1 MTIPGNPRAA
11 TVDSYVGGDAVRH
24 APREPGRTGTG
35 VAIQDI
41 PASGSAPSNAAEPGK
56 ELHMSAPVSLRLS
69 PSTPVDRRP
78 SPPPPLSRHSH
89 AHALVCGLCEPLV
102 TGNKVTLLQ
111 DGPGT
116 YAAMFEAIE
125 NARDHIN
132 LESYILEA
140 EGPGEE
146 FARRLVERAK
156 AGVRVNVLY
165 DSFGSIGTPA
175 AYFEHLR
182 SHGVSVCEYNP
193 LRRLGN
199 LLSRALHLR
208 DHRKLMV
215 VDGRIGFIGGVNI
228 SSVYSSGSSPIAS
241 LKGSEAAGDATAQA
255 QDKPG
260 WRDTHVRVE
269 GPIVAQLQRLFM
281 RHWSRHSP
289 IALRGTHYFP
299 PLAPVGTQRVA
310 LAACDAGRRRNPFY
324 RSLLSAL
331 DAAQQRIYLTTA
343 YLVPTRRL
351 MRSLVQAAKRGVE
364 VHLLLPGVSDFWAP
378 LAAGRSHY
386 TRLLRAGIHVHEL
399 HDTLLHAKTCVIDG
413 LWTTVG
419 SSNLDW
425 RSFLHNA
432 EANLIVLDDGLAR
445 EMEQAYEADLARARE
460 IVRADW
466 AHRGWRQ
473 RAMEIVARRFEFF
486 L

>member
-1 MTIPGNPRAA
+1 
-11 TVDSYVGGDAVRH
+11 
-24 APREPGRTGTG
+24 
-35 VAIQDI
+35 
-41 PASGSAPSNAAEPGK
+41 
-56 ELHMSAPVSLRLS
+56 MSAPVPLRLS
-69 PSTPVDRRP
+69 PSPKLVSGSAP
-78 SPPPPLSRHSH
+78 HSRLMSVHSH
-89 AHALVCGLCEPLV
+89 AHALVAGLCEPLV
-102 TGNKVTLLQ
+102 TGNRVDLLQ

-116 YAAMFEAIE
+116 YAAMFDAID
-125 NARDHIN
+125 NARGHVN

-140 EGPGEE
+140 DGPGEE
-146 FARRLVERAK
+146 FARRLIAK
-156 AGVRVNVLY
+156 ARAGVRVNVLY
-165 DSFGSIGTPA
+165 DSFGSLGTPA
-175 AYFEHLR
+175 SYFDHLR
-182 SHGVSVCEYNP
+182 AHGVNVCEYNP

-228 SSVYSSGSSPIAS
+228 SSVYSAGSSPLTS
-241 LKGSEAAGDATAQA
+241 LAGSAAPSDGDPVKT
-255 QDKPG
+255 G

-281 RHWSRHSP
+281 RHWSKHSS

-299 PLAPVGTQRVA
+299 PLAPAGNQRAA

-324 RSLLSAL
+324 RALLSAL
-331 DAAQQRIYLTTA
+331 DAAQHRIFLTTA

-351 MRSLVQAAKRGVE
+351 MRSLVRARKRGVE
-364 VHLLLPGVSDFWAP
+364 VRLLLPGLSDFWAP
-378 LAAGRSHY
+378 LQAGRSHY
-386 TRLLRAGIHVHEL
+386 ARLLRAGVHIHEL
-399 HDTLLHAKTCVIDG
+399 HDALLHAKTCVIDG

-432 EANLIVLDDGLAR
+432 EANLVVLDATLGE
-445 EMEQAYEADLARARE
+445 EMERVFMDDVARSQAIDRH
-460 IVRADW
+460 DW
-466 AHRGWRQ
+466 SKRGLRQ
-473 RAMEIVARRFEFF
+473 RLAEIVARRFEFF

>member
-1 MTIPGNPRAA
+1 
-11 TVDSYVGGDAVRH
+11 
-24 APREPGRTGTG
+24 
-35 VAIQDI
+35 
-41 PASGSAPSNAAEPGK
+41 
-56 ELHMSAPVSLRLS
+56 MSAPVSLRLS
-69 PSTPVDRRP
+69 PAPKLVP
-78 SPPPPLSRHSH
+78 SKAPPALAVHSR
-89 AHALVCGLCEPLV
+89 AHALVAGLCEPLV
-102 TGNKVTLLQ
+102 TGNRVDLLQ

-116 YAAMFEAIE
+116 YAAMFEAIA
-125 NARDHIN
+125 NARDHVN

-146 FARRLVERAK
+146 FARRLIARAK

-165 DSFGSIGTPA
+165 DSFGSLGTPSS
-175 AYFEHLR
+175 YFDHLR
-182 SHGVSVCEYNP
+182 ANGVNVCEYNP

-228 SSVYSSGSSPIAS
+228 SPVYSAGSSPLAV
-241 LKGSEAAGDATAQA
+241 LHGSELAAAGAGSVEPAR
-255 QDKPG
+255 PG

-281 RHWSRHSP
+281 RHWSRHSS

-324 RSLLSAL
+324 RALLSAL
-331 DAAQQRIYLTTA
+331 DASQQRVFLTTA

-351 MRSLVQAAKRGVE
+351 MRSLVKAARRGVD
-364 VHLLLPGVSDFWAP
+364 VHLLLPGMSDFWAP
-378 LAAGRSHY
+378 LQAGRSHY
-386 TRLLRAGIHVHEL
+386 SRLLRAGIHLHEL

-413 LWTTVG
+413 MWTTVG

-432 EANLIVLDDGLAR
+432 EANLVVLDATLAQ
-445 EMEQAYEADLARARE
+445 EMERVFMADVARARE
-460 IVRADW
+460 IERAAW
-466 AHRGWRQ
+466 AKRGWRQ
-473 RAMEIVARRFEFF
+473 RVAETLARRFEFF

>member
-1 MTIPGNPRAA
+1 
-11 TVDSYVGGDAVRH
+11 
-24 APREPGRTGTG
+24 
-35 VAIQDI
+35 
-41 PASGSAPSNAAEPGK
+41 
-56 ELHMSAPVSLRLS
+56 MSAPVSLRLS
-69 PSTPVDRRP
+69 PSPKLPVP
-78 SPPPPLSRHSH
+78 GTAKPLMAVHSH
-89 AHALVCGLCEPLV
+89 AHALVAGLGEPLV
-102 TGNKVTLLQ
+102 TGNRVDLLQ

-116 YAAMFEAIE
+116 YAAMFEAIDK
-125 NARDHIN
+125 ASDHIN
-132 LESYILEA
+132 LESYILAA

-146 FARRLVERAK
+146 FARRLIARVK

-165 DSFGSIGTPA
+165 DSFGSIGTPES
-175 AYFEHLR
+175 YFDHLR
-182 SHGVSVCEYNP
+182 ANGVNVAEYNP

-228 SSVYSSGSSPIAS
+228 SPVYSAGSSPLAALS
-241 LKGSEAAGDATAQA
+241 GSGAADTGAVN
-255 QDKPG
+255 PG

-281 RHWSRHSP
+281 RHWSKHSS

-299 PLAPVGTQRVA
+299 PLASVGTQRVA

-324 RSLLSAL
+324 RALLSAL
-331 DAAQQRIYLTTA
+331 DASQHRVFLTTA

-351 MRSLVQAAKRGVE
+351 MRSLVRAARRGVD

-378 LAAGRSHY
+378 LQAGRSHY
-386 TRLLRAGIHVHEL
+386 SRLLRAGVHLHEL
-399 HDTLLHAKTCVIDG
+399 HDALLHAKTCVIDG

-425 RSFLHNA
+425 RSLLHNA
-432 EANLIVLDDGLAR
+432 EANLVVLDAGLAQ
-445 EMEQAYEADLARARE
+445 EMEQVFQADVARSKV
-460 IVRADW
+460 IVRAEW
-466 AHRGWRQ
+466 AKRGLRQ
-473 RAMEIVARRFEFF
+473 RIVETLARRFEFF

>member
-1 MTIPGNPRAA
+1 
-11 TVDSYVGGDAVRH
+11 
-24 APREPGRTGTG
+24 
-35 VAIQDI
+35 
-41 PASGSAPSNAAEPGK
+41 
-56 ELHMSAPVSLRLS
+56 MSAPVPLRF
-69 PSTPVDRRP
+69 
-78 SPPPPLSRHSH
+78 SPPAQVAPVKVTPLTPEHSH
-89 AHALVCGLCEPLV
+89 AHALVAGLDEPLV
-102 TGNKVTLLQ
+102 TGNRVDLLQ

-116 YAAMFEAIE
+116 YAAMFEAID
-125 NARDHIN
+125 NARDHVN

-140 EGPGEE
+140 DGPGEE
-146 FARRLVERAK
+146 FARRLIARTK

-175 AYFEHLR
+175 SYFDHLR
-182 SHGVSVCEYNP
+182 ANGINVCEYNP

-215 VDGRIGFIGGVNI
+215 VDGRVGFIGGVNI
-228 SSVYSSGSSPIAS
+228 SSVYSAGSSPLAALS
-241 LKGSEAAGDATAQA
+241 GSGTAGADVAPA
-255 QDKPG
+255 KPG

-269 GPIVAQLQRLFM
+269 GPIVAQLQRLFI
-281 RHWSRHSP
+281 RHWSKHSS

-299 PLAPVGTQRVA
+299 PLAPAGSQRVA

-324 RSLLSAL
+324 RALLSAL
-331 DAAQQRIYLTTA
+331 DASQQRVYLTTA

-351 MRSLVQAAKRGVE
+351 MRSLVRAARRGVD
-364 VHLLLPGVSDFWAP
+364 VHLLLPGMSDFWAP
-378 LAAGRSHY
+378 LQAGRSHY
-386 TRLLRAGIHVHEL
+386 SRLLRAGVHLHEL

-432 EANLIVLDDGLAR
+432 EANLVVLDAGLAQ
-445 EMEQAYEADLARARE
+445 EMERVFLNDVARSRE
-460 IVRADW
+460 IVRAEW
-466 AHRGWRQ
+466 ARRGWRQ
-473 RAMEIVARRFEFF
+473 RLVETLARRFEFF

>member
-1 MTIPGNPRAA
+1 
-11 TVDSYVGGDAVRH
+11 
-24 APREPGRTGTG
+24 
-35 VAIQDI
+35 
-41 PASGSAPSNAAEPGK
+41 
-56 ELHMSAPVSLRLS
+56 MSAPVSLRLS
-69 PSTPVDRRP
+69 PQAKLVPGKVP
-78 SPPPPLSRHSH
+78 ALIAAHGH
-89 AHALVCGLCEPLV
+89 AHALVAGLAEPLV
-102 TGNKVTLLQ
+102 TGNRVDLLQ

-116 YAAMFEAIE
+116 YAAMFEAID
-125 NARDHIN
+125 NARDHVN

-146 FARRLVERAK
+146 FARRLIARAK
-156 AGVRVNVLY
+156 AGVRINVIY
-165 DSFGSIGTPA
+165 DSFGSLGTPA
-175 AYFEHLR
+175 SYFDHLR
-182 SHGVSVCEYNP
+182 ANGVNVCEYNP
-193 LRRLGN
+193 LSRLGN

-228 SSVYSSGSSPIAS
+228 SSVYSAGSSPLAS
-241 LKGSEAAGDATAQA
+241 IGGSGGHQEEAAA
-255 QDKPG
+255 DKPG

-281 RHWSRHSP
+281 RHWSRHSS

-299 PLAPVGTQRVA
+299 PIAPAGSQRVA

-324 RSLLSAL
+324 RALLSAL
-331 DAAQQRIYLTTA
+331 DASQHRIFLTTA

-351 MRSLVQAAKRGVE
+351 MRSLLRAARRGVD
-364 VHLLLPGVSDFWAP
+364 VHLMLPGVSDFWAP
-378 LAAGRSHY
+378 LQAGRSHY
-386 TRLLRAGIHVHEL
+386 TRLLRAGIHLHEL

-432 EANLIVLDDGLAR
+432 EANLVVLYAGLAL
-445 EMEQAYEADLARARE
+445 EMERVFMDDVARAKE
-460 IVRADW
+460 IVRAEW
-466 AHRGWRQ
+466 AKRGWRQ
-473 RAMEIVARRFEFF
+473 RIVETLARRFEFF

>member
-1 MTIPGNPRAA
+1 
-11 TVDSYVGGDAVRH
+11 
-24 APREPGRTGTG
+24 
-35 VAIQDI
+35 
-41 PASGSAPSNAAEPGK
+41 
-56 ELHMSAPVSLRLS
+56 MSAPVSLRLS
-69 PSTPVDRRP
+69 AAPQLVPAPARAPGKV
-78 SPPPPLSRHSH
+78 SPLMAAHSH
-89 AHALVCGLCEPLV
+89 AHALVAGLCEPLV
-102 TGNKVTLLQ
+102 TGNRVDLLQ

-116 YAAMFEAIE
+116 YAAMFEAIA
-125 NARDHIN
+125 NARDHVN

-146 FARRLVERAK
+146 FARRLIAKAK

-165 DSFGSIGTPA
+165 DSFGSLGTPA
-175 AYFEHLR
+175 SYFEHLQAN
-182 SHGVSVCEYNP
+182 GVNVCEYNP

-228 SSVYSSGSSPIAS
+228 SSVYSAGSSPLAAMS
-241 LKGSEAAGDATAQA
+241 GSGAGAGEAP
-255 QDKPG
+255 KPG

-281 RHWSRHSP
+281 RHWSKHSS

-299 PLAPVGTQRVA
+299 PLAPVGNQRVA

-324 RSLLSAL
+324 RALLSAL
-331 DAAQQRIYLTTA
+331 DASQHRIFLTTA

-351 MRSLVQAAKRGVE
+351 MRSLLRAARRGVD

-378 LAAGRSHY
+378 LQAGRSHY
-386 TRLLRAGIHVHEL
+386 SRLLRAGIHLHEL

-432 EANLIVLDDGLAR
+432 EANLVVLDAGLAK
-445 EMEQAYEADLARARE
+445 EMETVFMADVARSKE
-460 IVRADW
+460 IERAEW
-466 AHRGWRQ
+466 AKRGWRQ
-473 RAMEIVARRFEFF
+473 RLAEMLARRFEFF

>member
-1 MTIPGNPRAA
+1 
-11 TVDSYVGGDAVRH
+11 
-24 APREPGRTGTG
+24 
-35 VAIQDI
+35 
-41 PASGSAPSNAAEPGK
+41 
-56 ELHMSAPVSLRLS
+56 MSAPVSLRLA
-69 PSTPVDRRP
+69 P
-78 SPPPPLSRHSH
+78 SPTLVPAKAAPMMPLHSH
-89 AHALVCGLCEPLV
+89 AHTLVAGLGEPLV
-102 TGNKVTLLQ
+102 TGNRVDLLQ

-116 YAAMFEAIE
+116 YAAMFEAIA
-125 NARDHIN
+125 NARDHVN

-146 FARRLVERAK
+146 FARRLIAK
-156 AGVRVNVLY
+156 AQAGVRVNVLY

-175 AYFEHLR
+175 SYFDHLR
-182 SHGVSVCEYNP
+182 DNGVNVCEYNP

-228 SSVYSSGSSPIAS
+228 SPVYSAGSSPLAA
-241 LKGSEAAGDATAQA
+241 LAGSGGEPAGAVP
-255 QDKPG
+255 DKPG

-269 GPIVAQLQRLFM
+269 GPIVAQLQRLFV
-281 RHWSRHSP
+281 RHWSKHSS
-289 IALRGTHYFP
+289 IALRGSHYFP
-299 PLAPVGTQRVA
+299 PLAPAGNQRVA

-324 RSLLSAL
+324 RALLSAL
-331 DAAQQRIYLTTA
+331 DASQHRVFLTTA

-351 MRSLVQAAKRGVE
+351 MRSLLRAARRGVE
-364 VHLLLPGVSDFWAP
+364 VHLMLPGVSDFWAP
-378 LAAGRSHY
+378 LQAGRSHY
-386 TRLLRAGIHVHEL
+386 GRLLRAGIHVHEL

-432 EANLIVLDDGLAR
+432 EANVVVLDAALAQ
-445 EMEQAYEADLARARE
+445 EMEHVFMEDVARSKEILRDEWAR
-460 IVRADW
+460 
-466 AHRGWRQ
+466 RGWRQ
-473 RAMEIVARRFEFF
+473 RVAETVARRFEFF

>member
-1 MTIPGNPRAA
+1 
-11 TVDSYVGGDAVRH
+11 
-24 APREPGRTGTG
+24 
-35 VAIQDI
+35 
-41 PASGSAPSNAAEPGK
+41 
-56 ELHMSAPVSLRLS
+56 MSAPVPLRLS
-69 PSTPVDRRP
+69 PSPTRSAP
-78 SPPPPLSRHSH
+78 SQAPALMATHSHSH
-89 AHALVCGLCEPLV
+89 ALVAGLSEPLV
-102 TGNKVTLLQ
+102 TGNRVALLQ

-116 YAAMFEAIE
+116 YAAMFEAIDS
-125 NARDHIN
+125 ARDHVN

-146 FARRLVERAK
+146 FARRLIARAK

-175 AYFEHLR
+175 SYFDHLR
-182 SHGVSVCEYNP
+182 ANGVNVCEYNP

-228 SSVYSSGSSPIAS
+228 SSVYSAGSSPLAA
-241 LKGSEAAGDATAQA
+241 LGGSALAGVDEH
-255 QDKPG
+255 KPG

-281 RHWSRHSP
+281 RHWGKHSS
-289 IALRGTHYFP
+289 IALRGTHYYP
-299 PLAPVGTQRVA
+299 PLAPVGAQRVA

-324 RSLLSAL
+324 RALLSAL
-331 DAAQQRIYLTTA
+331 DASRHRIFLTTA

-351 MRSLVQAAKRGVE
+351 MRSLVRAARRGVD

-378 LAAGRSHY
+378 LQAGRSHY
-386 TRLLRAGIHVHEL
+386 ARLLRAGVHLHEL

-432 EANLIVLDDGLAR
+432 EANLVVLDAGLGG
-445 EMEQAYEADLARARE
+445 EMEQVFMEDIARSKQIDRAEWAR
-460 IVRADW
+460 
-466 AHRGWRQ
+466 RGLRQ
-473 RAMEIVARRFEFF
+473 RLVEMLARRFEFF

>member
-1 MTIPGNPRAA
+1 
-11 TVDSYVGGDAVRH
+11 
-24 APREPGRTGTG
+24 
-35 VAIQDI
+35 
-41 PASGSAPSNAAEPGK
+41 
-56 ELHMSAPVSLRLS
+56 MSAPVSLHL
-69 PSTPVDRRP
+69 
-78 SPPPPLSRHSH
+78 SPPPTLVPGKAPPLMAVHSR
-89 AHALVCGLCEPLV
+89 AHALVAGLCEPLV
-102 TGNKVTLLQ
+102 TGNRVDLLQ

-116 YAAMFEAIE
+116 YAAMLQAID
-125 NARDHIN
+125 NARDHVN

-146 FARRLVERAK
+146 FARRLIARAK

-165 DSFGSIGTPA
+165 DGFGSLGTPA
-175 AYFEHLR
+175 SYFDHLR
-182 SHGVSVCEYNP
+182 ANGVNVCEYNP
-193 LRRLGN
+193 LHRLGN

-228 SSVYSSGSSPIAS
+228 SSVYSAGSSPLAAFG
-241 LKGSEAAGDATAQA
+241 GSEMAARGADSTQPA
-255 QDKPG
+255 KPG
-260 WRDTHVRVE
+260 WRDTHLRVE

-281 RHWSRHSP
+281 HHWSKHSS

-299 PLAPVGTQRVA
+299 PLAPAGTQRVA

-324 RSLLSAL
+324 RALLSAL
-331 DAAQQRIYLTTA
+331 DASQHRVFLTTA

-351 MRSLVQAAKRGVE
+351 MRSLVKAARRGVE

-378 LAAGRSHY
+378 LQAGRSHY
-386 TRLLRAGIHVHEL
+386 SRLLRAGIHLHEL

-432 EANLIVLDDGLAR
+432 EANLVVLDATLGQ
-445 EMEQAYEADLARARE
+445 EMERVFMEDVARSKSIERAEWAR
-460 IVRADW
+460 
-466 AHRGWRQ
+466 RGLRQ
-473 RAMEIVARRFEFF
+473 RLLETLARRFEFF

>member
-1 MTIPGNPRAA
+1 
-11 TVDSYVGGDAVRH
+11 
-24 APREPGRTGTG
+24 
-35 VAIQDI
+35 
-41 PASGSAPSNAAEPGK
+41 
-56 ELHMSAPVSLRLS
+56 MSAPVSLRLS
-69 PSTPVDRRP
+69 PSPKPV
-78 SPPPPLSRHSH
+78 SCKAPPLMAVHSH
-89 AHALVCGLCEPLV
+89 AHALVAGLGEPLV
-102 TGNKVTLLQ
+102 TGNRVDLLQ

-116 YAAMFEAIE
+116 YAAMFEAID
-125 NARDHIN
+125 NAGDHVN

-146 FARRLVERAK
+146 FARRLIARAK

-175 AYFEHLR
+175 SYFDHLR
-182 SHGVSVCEYNP
+182 ANGVNVCEYNP

-228 SSVYSSGSSPIAS
+228 SPVYSAGSSPLAA
-241 LKGSEAAGDATAQA
+241 LGGSGMAAPAAVDGEPP
-255 QDKPG
+255 KPG

-281 RHWSRHSP
+281 RHWSKHSS

-299 PLAPVGTQRVA
+299 PLAPVGSQRVA

-324 RSLLSAL
+324 RALLSAL
-331 DAAQQRIYLTTA
+331 DASQHRVFLTTA

-351 MRSLVQAAKRGVE
+351 MRALVKAARRGVD

-378 LAAGRSHY
+378 LQAGRSHY
-386 TRLLRAGIHVHEL
+386 SRLLRAGIHLHEL

-413 LWTTVG
+413 MWTTVG

-432 EANLIVLDDGLAR
+432 EANLVVLDATLAQ
-445 EMEQAYEADLARARE
+445 EMERVFMEDVARARE
-460 IVRADW
+460 IVRAEW
-466 AHRGWRQ
+466 ARRGLRQ
-473 RAMEIVARRFEFF
+473 RIVETLARRFEFF

>member
-1 MTIPGNPRAA
+1 
-11 TVDSYVGGDAVRH
+11 
-24 APREPGRTGTG
+24 
-35 VAIQDI
+35 
-41 PASGSAPSNAAEPGK
+41 
-56 ELHMSAPVSLRLS
+56 MSAPVSIQLS
-69 PSTPVDRRP
+69 PSTRIVPAQAE
-78 SPPPPLSRHSH
+78 PLMVGPGH
-89 AHALVCGLCEPLV
+89 AHALVAGLGEPLV
-102 TGNKVTLLQ
+102 TGNRVELLQ

-116 YAAMFEAIE
+116 YAAMFEAIAG
-125 NARDHIN
+125 ARDHVN

-146 FARRLVERAK
+146 FARRLIDKAK
-156 AGVRVNVLY
+156 AGVRVNVIY

-175 AYFEHLR
+175 SFFDHLR
-182 SHGVSVCEYNP
+182 ANGVNVCEYNP

-228 SSVYSSGSSPIAS
+228 SSVYSAGSSPLAAMG
-241 LKGSEAAGDATAQA
+241 GSGGADGHAQ
-255 QDKPG
+255 KPG
-260 WRDTHVRVE
+260 WRDTHMRVE

-281 RHWSRHSP
+281 RHWSRHSS
-289 IALRGTHYFP
+289 IALRGTTYFP
-299 PLAPVGTQRVA
+299 PLAPVGNQRVA

-324 RSLLSAL
+324 RALLSAL
-331 DAAQQRIYLTTA
+331 DAAQYRIFLTTA

-351 MRSLVQAAKRGVE
+351 MRSLVRAARRGVD

-378 LAAGRSHY
+378 LQAGRSHY
-386 TRLLRAGIHVHEL
+386 TRLLRAGIHLHEL

-413 LWTTVG
+413 MWTTVG

-432 EANLIVLDDGLAR
+432 EANLVVVDATLAQ
-445 EMEQAYEADLARARE
+445 EMERVFMEDVARSKEILREEWAR
-460 IVRADW
+460 
-466 AHRGWRQ
+466 RGWRQ
-473 RAMEIVARRFEFF
+473 RIVEMLARRFEFF

>member
-1 MTIPGNPRAA
+1 
-11 TVDSYVGGDAVRH
+11 
-24 APREPGRTGTG
+24 
-35 VAIQDI
+35 
-41 PASGSAPSNAAEPGK
+41 
-56 ELHMSAPVSLRLS
+56 MSAPVSLRLS
-69 PSTPVDRRP
+69 PAPKLPLPGTARP
-78 SPPPPLSRHSH
+78 LMAVHSH
-89 AHALVCGLCEPLV
+89 AHALVAGLCEPLV
-102 TGNKVTLLQ
+102 TGNRVDLLQ

-116 YAAMFEAIE
+116 YAAMFEAIA
-125 NARDHIN
+125 NARDHVN

-146 FARRLVERAK
+146 FARRLIARAK

-175 AYFEHLR
+175 SYFDHLR
-182 SHGVSVCEYNP
+182 ANGVNVCEYNP

-228 SSVYSSGSSPIAS
+228 SPVYSAGSSP
-241 LKGSEAAGDATAQA
+241 LAALSGPGTAGADATPA
-255 QDKPG
+255 KPG

-281 RHWSRHSP
+281 RHWSRHSS

-299 PLAPVGTQRVA
+299 PLAPMGSQRVA

-324 RSLLSAL
+324 RALLSAL
-331 DAAQQRIYLTTA
+331 DASQQRVYLTTA

-351 MRSLVQAAKRGVE
+351 MRSLLRAARRGVD
-364 VHLLLPGVSDFWAP
+364 VHPLLPGMSDFWAP
-378 LAAGRSHY
+378 LQAGRSHY
-386 TRLLRAGIHVHEL
+386 SRLLRAGVHLHEL

-432 EANLIVLDDGLAR
+432 EANLVVLDAGLAQ
-445 EMEQAYEADLARARE
+445 EMERVFLQDVARSKE
-460 IVRADW
+460 IVRAEW
-466 AHRGWRQ
+466 SKRGWRQ
-473 RAMEIVARRFEFF
+473 RLVETLARRFEFF

>member
-1 MTIPGNPRAA
+1 
-11 TVDSYVGGDAVRH
+11 
-24 APREPGRTGTG
+24 
-35 VAIQDI
+35 
-41 PASGSAPSNAAEPGK
+41 
-56 ELHMSAPVSLRLS
+56 MSAPVSLRLS
-69 PSTPVDRRP
+69 PSPKLPVP
-78 SPPPPLSRHSH
+78 GTAKPLMAVHSH
-89 AHALVCGLCEPLV
+89 AHALVAGLGEPLV
-102 TGNKVTLLQ
+102 TGNRVDLLQ

-116 YAAMFEAIE
+116 YAAMFEAID
-125 NARDHIN
+125 NASDHIN

-146 FARRLVERAK
+146 FARRLIARVK

-165 DSFGSIGTPA
+165 DSFGSIGTPES
-175 AYFEHLR
+175 YFDHLR
-182 SHGVSVCEYNP
+182 AHGVNVAEYNP

-228 SSVYSSGSSPIAS
+228 SPVYSAGSSP
-241 LKGSEAAGDATAQA
+241 LAALSRSGAAHTGAV
-255 QDKPG
+255 KPG

-281 RHWSRHSP
+281 RHWSKHSS
-289 IALRGTHYFP
+289 IALRGTRYFP

-324 RSLLSAL
+324 RALLSAL
-331 DAAQQRIYLTTA
+331 DASQQRVFLTTA

-351 MRSLVQAAKRGVE
+351 MRSLVRAARRGVD

-378 LAAGRSHY
+378 LQAGRSHY
-386 TRLLRAGIHVHEL
+386 SRLLRAGVHLHEL

-425 RSFLHNA
+425 RSLLHNA
-432 EANLIVLDDGLAR
+432 EANLVVLDAGLAQ
-445 EMEQAYEADLARARE
+445 EMEQVFQADVARSKV
-460 IVRADW
+460 IVRAEW
-466 AHRGWRQ
+466 AKRGLRQ
-473 RAMEIVARRFEFF
+473 RIVETLARRFEFF

>member
-1 MTIPGNPRAA
+1 
-11 TVDSYVGGDAVRH
+11 
-24 APREPGRTGTG
+24 
-35 VAIQDI
+35 
-41 PASGSAPSNAAEPGK
+41 
-56 ELHMSAPVSLRLS
+56 MSAPVSLRLA
-69 PSTPVDRRP
+69 P
-78 SPPPPLSRHSH
+78 SPKLVPAKVAPLMAVHSH
-89 AHALVCGLCEPLV
+89 AHALVAGLGEPLV
-102 TGNKVTLLQ
+102 TGNRVDLLQ

-116 YAAMFEAIE
+116 YAAMFDAIE
-125 NARDHIN
+125 NARDHVN

-146 FARRLVERAK
+146 FARRLIAK
-156 AGVRVNVLY
+156 ARAGVRVNVLY

-175 AYFEHLR
+175 SYFDELR
-182 SHGVSVCEYNP
+182 AHGVNVCEYNP

-228 SSVYSSGSSPIAS
+228 SPVYSAGSSPLAAMGGSGAS
-241 LKGSEAAGDATAQA
+241 AEAAAGG
-255 QDKPG
+255 KPG

-281 RHWSRHSP
+281 RHWGKHSS

-299 PLAPVGTQRVA
+299 PLAPVGNQRVA

-324 RSLLSAL
+324 RALLSAL
-331 DAAQQRIYLTTA
+331 DASQHRIFLTTA

-351 MRSLVQAAKRGVE
+351 MRSLLRAARRGVD

-378 LAAGRSHY
+378 LQAGRSHY
-386 TRLLRAGIHVHEL
+386 TRLLRAGIHLHEL

-432 EANLIVLDDGLAR
+432 EANLVVLDAGLAH
-445 EMEQAYEADLARARE
+445 EMERVFMEDVARAKE
-460 IVRADW
+460 ILRDDW
-466 AHRGWRQ
+466 ARRGWRQ
-473 RAMEIVARRFEFF
+473 RVVETLARRFEFF

>member
-1 MTIPGNPRAA
+1 MAPTLTASYGNAH
-11 TVDSYVGGDAVRH
+11 SL
-24 APREPGRTGTG
+24 
-35 VAIQDI
+35 VA
-41 PASGSAPSNAAEPGK
+41 G
-56 ELHMSAPVSLRLS
+56 LS
-69 PSTPVDRRP
+69 D
-78 SPPPPLSRHSH
+78 
-89 AHALVCGLCEPLV
+89 PLV
-102 TGNKVTLLQ
+102 TGNRVDLLQ

-116 YAAMFEAIE
+116 YAAMFEAIGQ
-125 NARDHIN
+125 ASDHVN

-140 EGPGEE
+140 DGPGEE
-146 FARRLVERAK
+146 FARRLIERVA

-175 AYFEHLR
+175 SFFDHLR
-182 SHGVSVCEYNP
+182 AHGVNVCEYNP

-228 SSVYSSGSSPIAS
+228 SPVYSAGSSPLAAMS
-241 LKGSEAAGDATAQA
+241 GGGAGDGSAA
-255 QDKPG
+255 KPG
-260 WRDTHVRVE
+260 WRDTHMRVE

-281 RHWSRHSP
+281 RHWGRHSS

-299 PLAPVGTQRVA
+299 PLAAAGTQRVA

-324 RSLLSAL
+324 RALLAAL
-331 DAAQQRIYLTTA
+331 DASQHRVLLTTA

-351 MRSLVQAAKRGVE
+351 MRSLERAARRGVE
-364 VHLLLPGVSDFWAP
+364 VHLLLPGISDFWAP
-378 LAAGRSHY
+378 LQAGRSHY
-386 TRLLRAGIHVHEL
+386 SRLLRAGVRLHEL

-413 LWTTVG
+413 LWATVG

-432 EANLIVLDDGLAR
+432 EANLVVLDAGVAQ
-445 EMEQAYEADLARARE
+445 EMERVFQDDVARSRE
-460 IVRADW
+460 IVRAEW
-466 AHRGWRQ
+466 ARRGLRQ
-473 RAMEIVARRFEFF
+473 RIVETLARRFEFF

>member
-1 MTIPGNPRAA
+1 
-11 TVDSYVGGDAVRH
+11 
-24 APREPGRTGTG
+24 
-35 VAIQDI
+35 
-41 PASGSAPSNAAEPGK
+41 
-56 ELHMSAPVSLRLS
+56 MSAPVSLRFSAS
-69 PSTPVDRRP
+69 PKLVPAPAPAMGRP
-78 SPPPPLSRHSH
+78 APLMAAHSH
-89 AHALVCGLCEPLV
+89 AHALVAGLCEPMV
-102 TGNKVTLLQ
+102 TGNRVDLLQ

-116 YAAMFEAIE
+116 YAAMFEAIA
-125 NARDHIN
+125 NARDHVN

-146 FARRLVERAK
+146 FACRLIAKAK

-165 DSFGSIGTPA
+165 DSFGSLGTPA
-175 AYFEHLR
+175 SYFEHLQAN
-182 SHGVSVCEYNP
+182 GVNVCEYNP

-228 SSVYSSGSSPIAS
+228 SSVYSAGSSPLAAMS
-241 LKGSEAAGDATAQA
+241 GSGAGDGEAP
-255 QDKPG
+255 KPG

-281 RHWSRHSP
+281 RHWSKHSS

-299 PLAPVGTQRVA
+299 PLAPVGNQRVA

-324 RSLLSAL
+324 RALLSAL
-331 DAAQQRIYLTTA
+331 DASQHRIFLTTA

-351 MRSLVQAAKRGVE
+351 MRSLLRAARRGVD

-378 LAAGRSHY
+378 LQAGRSHY
-386 TRLLRAGIHVHEL
+386 TRLLRAGIHLHEL
-399 HDTLLHAKTCVIDG
+399 HDTLLHAKTCVNDG

-432 EANLIVLDDGLAR
+432 EANLVVLDAGLAK
-445 EMEQAYEADLARARE
+445 EMETVFMADVARSKE
-460 IVRADW
+460 IVRAEW
-466 AHRGWRQ
+466 AKRGWRQ
-473 RAMEIVARRFEFF
+473 RLAEILARRFEFF

>member
-1 MTIPGNPRAA
+1 
-11 TVDSYVGGDAVRH
+11 
-24 APREPGRTGTG
+24 
-35 VAIQDI
+35 
-41 PASGSAPSNAAEPGK
+41 
-56 ELHMSAPVSLRLS
+56 MSAPVTLRA
-69 PSTPVDRRP
+69 
-78 SPPPPLSRHSH
+78 SPPPRLEQRGAAPPPMAVHSRAHS
-89 AHALVCGLCEPLV
+89 LVCGLCEPMV
-102 TGNKVTLLQ
+102 AGNRVELLQ
-111 DGPGT
+111 DGPRT
-116 YAAMFEAIE
+116 YEAMFEAIAG
-125 NARDHIN
+125 ARHHVN

-146 FARRLVERAK
+146 FARRLAERAR

-175 AYFEHLR
+175 SYFDQLR
-182 SHGVSVCEYNP
+182 AQGISVCEYNP

-228 SSVYSSGSSPIAS
+228 SSVYSAGSSPLAALS
-241 LKGSEAAGDATAQA
+241 GSEMAAQRADSAEPAT
-255 QDKPG
+255 PG
-260 WRDTHVRVE
+260 WRDTHLRVE

-281 RHWSRHSP
+281 RHWNKHSS

-299 PLAPVGTQRVA
+299 PLAPAGSQRVA

-324 RSLLSAL
+324 RALLSAL
-331 DAAQQRIYLTTA
+331 DASQHRVFLTTA

-351 MRSLVQAAKRGVE
+351 MRSLVKAARRGVE
-364 VHLLLPGVSDFWAP
+364 VHLLLPGMSDFWAP
-378 LAAGRSHY
+378 LQAGRSHY
-386 TRLLRAGIHVHEL
+386 SRLLRAGIHLHEL

-432 EANLIVLDDGLAR
+432 EANLVVLDATLAQ
-445 EMEQAYEADLARARE
+445 EMERVFMDDVARSRE
-460 IVRADW
+460 IVREEW
-466 AHRGWRQ
+466 SRRGLRQ
-473 RAMEIVARRFEFF
+473 RLLETLARRFEFF

>member
-1 MTIPGNPRAA
+1 
-11 TVDSYVGGDAVRH
+11 
-24 APREPGRTGTG
+24 
-35 VAIQDI
+35 
-41 PASGSAPSNAAEPGK
+41 
-56 ELHMSAPVSLRLS
+56 MSAPVSLRLS
-69 PSTPVDRRP
+69 PSPKLVP
-78 SPPPPLSRHSH
+78 SPAPSIGRPAPLMAAHSH
-89 AHALVCGLCEPLV
+89 AHALVAGLCEPMV
-102 TGNKVTLLQ
+102 TGNRVDLLQ

-125 NARDHIN
+125 GARDHVN

-146 FARRLVERAK
+146 FARRLIAKAK

-165 DSFGSIGTPA
+165 DSFGSLGTPA
-175 AYFEHLR
+175 SYFEHLQAN
-182 SHGVSVCEYNP
+182 GVNVCEYNP

-228 SSVYSSGSSPIAS
+228 SSVYSAGSSPLAAMS
-241 LKGSEAAGDATAQA
+241 GSGAGDGEAP
-255 QDKPG
+255 KPG

-281 RHWSRHSP
+281 RHWSRHSS

-299 PLAPVGTQRVA
+299 PLAPVGNQRVA

-324 RSLLSAL
+324 RALLSAL
-331 DAAQQRIYLTTA
+331 DASQHRIFLTTA

-351 MRSLVQAAKRGVE
+351 MRSLLRAARRGVD

-378 LAAGRSHY
+378 LQAGRSHY
-386 TRLLRAGIHVHEL
+386 TRLLRAGIHLHEL

-432 EANLIVLDDGLAR
+432 EANLVVLDAGLAK
-445 EMEQAYEADLARARE
+445 EMETVFMADVARSKE
-460 IVRADW
+460 IVRAEW
-466 AHRGWRQ
+466 AKRGWRQ
-473 RAMEIVARRFEFF
+473 RLAEMLARRFEFF

>member
-1 MTIPGNPRAA
+1 
-11 TVDSYVGGDAVRH
+11 
-24 APREPGRTGTG
+24 
-35 VAIQDI
+35 
-41 PASGSAPSNAAEPGK
+41 
-56 ELHMSAPVSLRLS
+56 MSAPVSLRLS
-69 PSTPVDRRP
+69 TPPKLVSGP
-78 SPPPPLSRHSH
+78 APQSQLMALHSH
-89 AHALVCGLCEPLV
+89 AHALVAGLGEPLV
-102 TGNKVTLLQ
+102 TGNRVELLQ
-111 DGPGT
+111 DGPCT
-116 YAAMFEAIE
+116 YSAMFEAIDQ
-125 NARDHIN
+125 ARDHIN

-146 FARRLVERAK
+146 FARRLIARAR

-175 AYFEHLR
+175 SYFDHLR
-182 SHGVSVCEYNP
+182 ANGVNVCEYNP

-228 SSVYSSGSSPIAS
+228 SPVYAAGSSPLAALGAS
-241 LKGSEAAGDATAQA
+241 GGVPPGGAAAPA
-255 QDKPG
+255 PG

-281 RHWSRHSP
+281 HHWSRHSSV
-289 IALRGTHYFP
+289 ALRGTHYFP
-299 PLAPVGTQRVA
+299 PLGPAGQQRVA

-324 RSLLSAL
+324 RALLSAL
-331 DAAQQRIYLTTA
+331 DAAQLRIYLTTA
-343 YLVPTRRL
+343 YLVPTRRF
-351 MRSLVQAAKRGVE
+351 MRTLLRAVQRGVE
-364 VHLLLPGVSDFWAP
+364 VHLLLPGTSDFWLP
-378 LAAGRSHY
+378 LQAGRSHY
-386 TRLLRAGIHVHEL
+386 GRLLRGGVHVHEL
-399 HDTLLHAKTCVIDG
+399 QGALLHAKTCVIDG

-432 EANLIVLDDGLAR
+432 EANLVVLDAGLAQ
-445 EMEQAYEADLARARE
+445 EMERVFMADVARSRE
-460 IVRADW
+460 IVRAEW
-466 AHRGWRQ
+466 SRRGWRQ
-473 RAMEIVARRFEFF
+473 RLAETVARRFEFF

>member
-1 MTIPGNPRAA
+1 
-11 TVDSYVGGDAVRH
+11 
-24 APREPGRTGTG
+24 
-35 VAIQDI
+35 
-41 PASGSAPSNAAEPGK
+41 
-56 ELHMSAPVSLRLS
+56 MSAPVSLRLS
-69 PSTPVDRRP
+69 QPPKLIQPAKASPSMAH
-78 SPPPPLSRHSH
+78 SR
-89 AHALVCGLCEPLV
+89 AHALVAGLCEPLV
-102 TGNKVTLLQ
+102 TGNRVDLLQ

-116 YAAMFEAIE
+116 YAAMFEAIDQ
-125 NARDHIN
+125 ARDHVN

-146 FARRLVERAK
+146 FARRLIARAK

-165 DSFGSIGTPA
+165 DSFGSIGTPSS
-175 AYFEHLR
+175 YFDHLR
-182 SHGVSVCEYNP
+182 ANGVNVCEYNP

-228 SSVYSSGSSPIAS
+228 SSVYSSGSSPVAS
-241 LKGSEAAGDATAQA
+241 LAGSEAAPG
-255 QDKPG
+255 KPG

-281 RHWSRHSP
+281 RHWSKHSS
-289 IALRGTHYFP
+289 IALRGSHYFP
-299 PLAPVGTQRVA
+299 AIPAVGQQRVA
-310 LAACDAGRRRNPFY
+310 VAACDAGRRRNPFY
-324 RSLLSAL
+324 RALLSAL
-331 DAAQQRIYLTTA
+331 DAAQERIYLTTA

-351 MRSLVQAAKRGVE
+351 MRSLVRAARRGVE

-378 LAAGRSHY
+378 LQAGRSHY
-386 TRLLRAGIHVHEL
+386 SRLLRAGIHLHEI

-432 EANLIVLDDGLAR
+432 EANLVILDAALAQ
-445 EMEQAYEADLARARE
+445 EMERVFLADVARARKIDRE
-460 IVRADW
+460 QWRR
-466 AHRGWRQ
+466 RGLRQ
-473 RAMEIVARRFEFF
+473 RLVEMIARRFEFF